1 MNHRVW
7 FTQSWGM
14 NPGLLNARQA
24 LYQLSYVHGPIQ
36 IFIEHLLYAGPWWN
50 RLSGV

>member
-1 MNHRVW
+1 MNHHAW
-7 FTQSWGM
+7 LMQAWAQ
-14 NPGLLNARQA
+14 GLLHARQA
-24 LYQLSYVHGPIQ
+24 LYQLSYVRSPIQ